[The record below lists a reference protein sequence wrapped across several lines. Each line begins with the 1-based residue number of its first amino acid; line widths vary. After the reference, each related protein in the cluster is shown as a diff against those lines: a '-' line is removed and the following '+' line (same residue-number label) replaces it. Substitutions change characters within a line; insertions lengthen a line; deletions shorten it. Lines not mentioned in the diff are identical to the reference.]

1 MKRSR
6 GRIYFFVTTN
16 TEKRQQIFRDPGVA
30 HFFLNTLRY
39 YKPLLGF
46 KIYSYVV
53 MPDHIHLLI
62 EPNERYDLSEVM
74 KAIKGS
80 FGRKYFMMRG
90 ERGKVWQRQF
100 FEYSIEDDMDL
111 KRKIQYIFENPVRR
125 GIVKKE
131 VDYEFS
137 SARAY
142 LKGENDYL
150 TDVHPVCG

>member
-6 GRIYFFVTTN
+6 GGMYYFVTTN
-16 TEKRQQIFRDPGVA
+16 TDKRQQIFRDPGVA
-30 HFFLNTLRY
+30 QFFLNTLRY

-46 KIYSYVV
+46 KIFSYVV

-62 EPNERYDLSEVM
+62 EPNDRYDLSEVM

-80 FGRKYFMMRG
+80 FGRKYLMMRG

-100 FEYSIEDDMDL
+100 FEYSVEDEVDL
-111 KRKIQYIFENPVRR
+111 KRKIRYIFENPVRR
-125 GIVKKE
+125 GIVENE

-150 TDVHPVCG
+150 TDVYPV

>member
-6 GRIYFFVTTN
+6 GRMYYFVTTN
-16 TEKRQQIFRDPGVA
+16 TDRRQQIFRDPGAA

-62 EPNERYDLSEVM
+62 EPVM

-80 FGRKYFMMRG
+80 FGRKYLMMRG
-90 ERGKVWQRQF
+90 EKGKVWQRQF
-100 FEYSIEDDMDL
+100 FGYSVEDEVDL
-111 KRKIQYIFENPVRR
+111 RKKIRYIFQNPVRR
-125 GIVKKE
+125 GIVKNE

-137 SARAY
+137 SAKAY

-150 TDVHPVCG
+150 TDLYPVQG

>member
-6 GRIYFFVTTN
+6 GRMYYFVTTN
-16 TEKRQQIFRDPGVA
+16 TDRRQQIFRDPGAA

-62 EPNERYDLSEVM
+62 EPDEKVM

-80 FGRKYFMMRG
+80 FGRKYLMMRG
-90 ERGKVWQRQF
+90 EKGKVWQRQF
-100 FEYSIEDDMDL
+100 FGYSVEDEVDL
-111 KRKIQYIFENPVRR
+111 RKKIRYIFQNPVRR
-125 GIVKKE
+125 GIVKNE

-137 SARAY
+137 SAKAY

-150 TDVHPVCG
+150 TDLYPVQG

>member
-1 MKRSR
+1 M
-6 GRIYFFVTTN
+6 
-16 TEKRQQIFRDPGVA
+16 RD
-30 HFFLNTLRY
+30 
-39 YKPLLGF
+39 
-46 KIYSYVV
+46 
-53 MPDHIHLLI
+53 
-62 EPNERYDLSEVM
+62 DLSEVM

-100 FEYSIEDDMDL
+100 FEYSIEDVVDL
-111 KRKIQYIFENPVRR
+111 KRKIRYIFENPVRR

-137 SARAY
+137 SARVY

>member
-1 MKRSR
+1 
-6 GRIYFFVTTN
+6 
-16 TEKRQQIFRDPGVA
+16 
-30 HFFLNTLRY
+30 
-39 YKPLLGF
+39 
-46 KIYSYVV
+46 
-53 MPDHIHLLI
+53 
-62 EPNERYDLSEVM
+62 M

-100 FEYSIEDDMDL
+100 FGYSVEDEVDL
-111 KRKIQYIFENPVRR
+111 KGKIRYIFENPVRR

-131 VDYEFS
+131 TDYEFS

-150 TDVHPVCG
+150 TDVYSD